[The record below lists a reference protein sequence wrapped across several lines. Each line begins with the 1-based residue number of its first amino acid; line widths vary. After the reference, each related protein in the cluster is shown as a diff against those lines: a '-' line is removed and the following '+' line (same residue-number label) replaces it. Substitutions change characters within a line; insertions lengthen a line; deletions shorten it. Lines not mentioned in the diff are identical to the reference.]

1 MSIMVLKMPLYSI
14 NTQYKLTQG
23 LSMAQ
28 QIFTDIHTTG
38 VIKFQNNFSGAT
50 GVDIKNDGFNIVS
63 TRIY

>member
-1 MSIMVLKMPLYSI
+1 
-14 NTQYKLTQG
+14 
-23 LSMAQ
+23 MAQ